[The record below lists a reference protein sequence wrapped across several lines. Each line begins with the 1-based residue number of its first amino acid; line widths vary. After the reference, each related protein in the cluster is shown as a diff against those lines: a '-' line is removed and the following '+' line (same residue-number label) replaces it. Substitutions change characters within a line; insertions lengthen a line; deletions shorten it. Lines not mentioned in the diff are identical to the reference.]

1 MKEITCKVIEDLLP
15 LYADG
20 IASEDSRELV
30 ENHLKTCTE
39 CQEKLRR
46 MQTPETPPE
55 TERHAIDFLKK
66 NRRRN
71 RNIMIGSLLAALVL
85 IAAVIG
91 TRFYV
96 SGDTLTGNWMYCDVE
111 VNDRTV
117 TARAG
122 VQDSIHAVT
131 PLKFSEQD
139 GIVDITAKA
148 VLPGIYHDSAEGT
161 FTASEPVRQVRLNG
175 SIIYDNGVKILPL
188 ASEVF
193 ATVHPYMGSM
203 PDNAASARALQMY
216 ARFGSFTNEL
226 LTESE
231 PYTWRILLEEPVADA
246 ERAYKENDMRRCAYV
261 LIGVTGNLSNIEYIY
276 TSEGTEQSLLITKE
290 EADKAFGQDI
300 HSCGKDVRLLN
311 RLMVMCGMN

>member
-1 MKEITCKVIEDLLP
+1 MKDITCEVIEDLLP

-20 IASEDSRELV
+20 IASEASRKLV
-30 ENHLKTCTE
+30 EEHLKTCAD
-39 CQEKLRR
+39 CQKKLQR

-55 TERHAIDFLKK
+55 TERHAVDFLKK

-71 RNIMIGSLLAALVL
+71 RHIMIGSILAALVL

-122 VQDSIHAVT
+122 VLDSIHAVT

-161 FTASEPVRQVRLNG
+161 FTASEPVRQVHLNG
-175 SIIYDNGVKILPL
+175 NIIYDSGVKILPL
-188 ASEVF
+188 AAEVF
-193 ATVHPYMGSM
+193 ATAHPYMGSM

-231 PYTWRILLEEPVADA
+231 PYTWRILLQDPVNASD
-246 ERAYKENDMRRCAYV
+246 RKYTENDMRRCAYV
-261 LIGVTGNLSNIEYIY
+261 LIAVTGNLSNVEYVY
-276 TSEGTEQSLLITKE
+276 MSEGSEQSLLVTKA
-290 EADKAFGQDI
+290 EADQTFGQDV
-300 HSCGKDVRLLN
+300 HVCGQDVRLLN
-311 RLMVMCGMN
+311 RLMIICGMN